1 MKTWKNLTIEKRA
14 FTALFAVIV
23 VFSVSRFLPIMEGA
37 RFSSND
43 LQNGITISDTFNL
56 SGTTKNTK
64 ELYINNNPIPIDQK
78 GNWKTAIG
86 LPPGYTVVTVEAY
99 DKFGKSNKKIYQL
112 LVEKES
118 TSPPIGI
125 NDSKN
130 IHSLDSPPNLSE
142 VQNIN

>member
-14 FTALFAVIV
+14 FAVLFAVIV
-23 VFSVSRFLPIMEGA
+23 VFSISRFLPIIEGA
-37 RFSSND
+37 RFSSGD
-43 LQNGITISDTFNL
+43 LKNGTTVSDTFSL
-56 SGTTKNTK
+56 SGKTKNTK

-99 DKFGKSNKKIYQL
+99 DKFGKSNKKTYQL

-118 TSPPIGI
+118 NSPPIGI
-125 NDSKN
+125 NDKRDTSTM
-130 IHSLDSPPNLSE
+130 DSPPNLSE